1 MTPRERYYNTIHFL
15 PTDRFTY
22 SFGGP
27 RQSTLDAWE
36 YQGLDRDA
44 SWAELIGQDP
54 RAGLPLNNLPD
65 PPFEERTLETQGDK
79 RIWIDNL
86 GATRIDETHPTTPGF
101 VTRRWLRF
109 PVENRADY
117 EEMKKRHLPD
127 SSGRVPE
134 NIEEIRKNLDPATR
148 RGILGVTV
156 QGPFWKVRDWV
167 GFENLCL
174 LCADDPGWVREMFD
188 FACDFAIE
196 NLRGRIEGLEV
207 DHLFVNEDMA
217 YKHASMISPQMVREL
232 MFPGYRRLLDFL
244 RSAGVRNIIMDCDGH
259 IGQLIPLW
267 IETGFHGT
275 WPCEIAALND
285 PVVYRK
291 EYGTDIAF
299 LGCIDKRELRF
310 GFEQVKAEI
319 MGKVPFLMEKGGF
332 VPGVDHGV
340 PPDVPVRNY
349 FYMCELLKAVAEG
362 RDVDK
367 VDIDRYQDVLGPIRE
382 DWSMELSRRL
392 VSRYIHE
399 EEGET

>member
-1 MTPRERYYNTIHFL
+1 MKPRERYYNNIHFL
-15 PTDRFTY
+15 PADRFTY

-36 YQGLDRDA
+36 YQGLSRE
-44 SWAELIGQDP
+44 SNWGKLIGQDP
-54 RAGLPLNNLPD
+54 RVGLPINNLPD
-65 PPFEERTLETQGDK
+65 PPFEERTLEIQGDK

-86 GATRIDETHPTTPGF
+86 GATRIDEANPTTPGF

-109 PVENRADY
+109 PVETRADY
-117 EEMKKRHLPD
+117 EEMKKRHRPD
-127 SSGRVPE
+127 SDGRVPKNFE
-134 NIEEIRKNLDPATR
+134 AIRQKLASDTR
-148 RGILGVTV
+148 EAILNVTI

-174 LCADDPGWVREMFD
+174 LCADDPGWVRDMFD

-207 DHLFVNEDMA
+207 DHLFLNEDMA

-232 MFPGYRRLLDFL
+232 MFPGYRRLIDYL
-244 RSAGVRNIIMDCDGH
+244 RSAGVRSIIMDCDGH
-259 IGQLIPLW
+259 ISQLISLW

-285 PVVYRK
+285 PVAYRK
-291 EYGTDIAF
+291 EYGTDIAL
-299 LGCIDKRELRF
+299 LGTIDKRELRF
-310 GFEQVKAEI
+310 GFKEVMAEV
-319 MGKVPFLMEKGGF
+319 MGKVPFLMEKGGY

-340 PPDVPVRNY
+340 PPDVPVRNF
-349 FYMCELLKAVAEG
+349 FYLCELLKALAEG
-362 RDVDK
+362 KDVEK
-367 VDIDRYQDVLGPIRE
+367 VNIDRYQDVLGPVRE
-382 DWSMELSRRL
+382 EWSMDLARRIVHL
-392 VSRYIHE
+392 HQDE

>member
-1 MTPRERYYNTIHFL
+1 MTPRQRYYNTIHFL
-15 PTDRFTY
+15 PIDRFTY

-36 YQGLDRDA
+36 YQGLEKE
-44 SWAELIGQDP
+44 SNWLELLGQDP
-54 RAGLPLNNLPD
+54 RASLPIYVGPD
-65 PPFEERTLETQGDK
+65 PPFAEKTLEIEGDK

-86 GATRIDETHPTTPGF
+86 GATRVDEARPTTPGF

-109 PVENRADY
+109 PVETRADY
-117 EEMKKRHLPD
+117 EEMQKRYRPD

-134 NIEEIRKNLDPATR
+134 DYEEIRQRLDPATR
-148 RGILGVTV
+148 QAILCVTV

-196 NLRGRIEGLEV
+196 TLRGRIEGMEV

-217 YKHASMISPQMVREL
+217 YKHASMISPEMVREL
-232 MFPGYRRLLDFL
+232 MFPGYRRLIDFL
-244 RSAGVRNIIMDCDGH
+244 NAAGVRSIIMDCDGH

-267 IETGFHGT
+267 IEVGFHGT

-285 PVVYRK
+285 PVAYRRK
-291 EYGTDIAF
+291 YGTDISL
-299 LGCIDKRELRF
+299 LGAIDKRELRF
-310 GFEQVKAEI
+310 GFEEVKAEV
-319 MGKVPFLMEKGGF
+319 MSKVPFLMEKGGY

-349 FYMCELLKAVAEG
+349 LYMCELLKTLAEG
-362 RDVDK
+362 RNVDK
-367 VDIDRYQDVLGPIRE
+367 VTIDRYQDVLGPVRE
-382 DWSMELSRRL
+382 EWSMDLARRI
-392 VSRYIHE
+392 VQQQVME
-399 EEGET
+399 EEEET